1 MNHDYTQPDS
11 NGADILTEAHNL
23 ITGPR
28 QQAYSHPFEIGRAHV

>member
-1 MNHDYTQPDS
+1 MNHDYTKPDS

-28 QQAYSHPFEIGRAHV
+28 LHIQQGVEL